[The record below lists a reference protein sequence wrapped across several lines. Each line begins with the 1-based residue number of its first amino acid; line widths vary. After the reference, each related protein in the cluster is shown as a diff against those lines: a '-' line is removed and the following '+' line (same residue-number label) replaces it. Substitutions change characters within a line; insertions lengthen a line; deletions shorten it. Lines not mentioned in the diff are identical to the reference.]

1 MHSDKIRGVIR
12 HLNLAYLAEKK
23 KWAEMVSLLQILYA
37 ECMKHFQLSPGH
49 VLTNGRVAALPFLC
63 LFGHAA
69 ARLVNT

>member
-1 MHSDKIRGVIR
+1 
-12 HLNLAYLAEKK
+12 
-23 KWAEMVSLLQILYA
+23 MVSLLKILYA
-37 ECMKHFQLSPGH
+37 ECMKHFQLSPRH